1 MWSSSELTSEKLG
14 ITEIKLSFL
23 RENGI
28 LKPGIHWKSSPL
40 GQKKPWK
47 PKALYNVKMC
57 REIINKFYSE
67 ENFDLKIYKIYS
79 IRFSSLHS
87 IRVFCKVGYKLIIFI
102 YCFDFLYDFA
112 AFL

>member
-1 MWSSSELTSEKLG
+1 MLGDIWCSSESTAKKLG

-47 PKALYNVKMC
+47 PQALYNLKTV
-57 REIINKFYSE
+57 RNIINKFYFEVNDS
-67 ENFDLKIYKIYS
+67 
-79 IRFSSLHS
+79 
-87 IRVFCKVGYKLIIFI
+87 
-102 YCFDFLYDFA
+102 FA
-112 AFL
+112 A

>member
-1 MWSSSELTSEKLG
+1 MLGDIWISSELTAEKLG

-47 PKALYNVKMC
+47 PKALFNINKC
-57 REIINKFYSE
+57 RNIINKFYFE
-67 ENFDLKIYKIYS
+67 EEYS
-79 IRFSSLHS
+79 N
-87 IRVFCKVGYKLIIFI
+87 
-102 YCFDFLYDFA
+102 A
-112 AFL
+112 A